1 MQSNQVNEVEEM
13 VKELKKNIGFKAYI
27 ILNNDGIVIKW
38 EQVDVPM
45 PYEVA
50 VQHAH
55 LVLDLC
61 SKSKKHIREL
71 FDPPDNDVENIRLR
85 TDDYEL
91 IAAQHGHFTLIV
103 IQEDPSM
110 KAKTDDEEEDM

>member
-1 MQSNQVNEVEEM
+1 MASNQQNEVEEM
-13 VKELKKNIGFKAYI
+13 VKDLKRNPGFKSYI

-38 EQVDVPM
+38 DQVSEPM
-45 PYEVA
+45 PYIKA

-61 SKSKKHIREL
+61 SKSKKYVREL
-71 FDPPDNDVENIRLR
+71 FDAPDNEVESIRLR
-85 TDDYEL
+85 TDYYEL

-103 IQEDPSM
+103 IQEDSTV
-110 KAKTDDEEEDM
+110 AKPVEEEVLP

>member
-1 MQSNQVNEVEEM
+1 
-13 VKELKKNIGFKAYI
+13 
-27 ILNNDGIVIKW
+27 
-38 EQVDVPM
+38 M
-45 PYEVA
+45 PYESA

-61 SKSKKHIREL
+61 SKSKKYVREL

-85 TDDYEL
+85 THDYEL

-103 IQEDPSM
+103 IQEDLLM
-110 KAKTDDEEEDM
+110 KAKNAKNEEEED

>member
-1 MQSNQVNEVEEM
+1 
-13 VKELKKNIGFKAYI
+13 
-27 ILNNDGIVIKW
+27 
-38 EQVDVPM
+38 M

-61 SKSKKHIREL
+61 SKSKRHIREL

-103 IQEDPSM
+103 IQEDPSANL
-110 KAKTDDEEEDM
+110 KNANEDEEDMM

>member
-1 MQSNQVNEVEEM
+1 M
-13 VKELKKNIGFKAYI
+13 VKELKKNPGFKAYI

-38 EQVDVPM
+38 DQIDTPM
-45 PYEVA
+45 PYETA
-50 VQHAH
+50 VQHSH

-61 SKSKKHIREL
+61 SKSKKYVREL
-71 FDPPDNDVENIRLR
+71 FDPPDNEVENIRLR

-103 IQEDPSM
+103 VQEDLLA
-110 KAKTDDEEEDM
+110 KAKKEAMKEDEE